1 MISEE
6 VTRLSHAQG
15 DADAQQA
22 MLARIQKY
30 NRQLV
35 LVAKK
40 MTLSCSSC
48 SSSLWCP
55 APRVR
60 RRTRAASSAASYRT

>member
-1 MISEE
+1 
-6 VTRLSHAQG
+6 
-15 DADAQQA
+15 

-40 MTLSCSSC
+40 MTLLLQQLLLFSVV
-48 SSSLWCP
+48 P
-55 APRVR
+55 G
-60 RRTRAASSAASYRT
+60 AAREA

>member
-40 MTLSCSSC
+40 MTLLLQQLLLFSVVSG
-48 SSSLWCP
+48 
-55 APRVR
+55 
-60 RRTRAASSAASYRT
+60 AAREP

>member
-40 MTLSCSSC
+40 MTLLLQQLLLFS
-48 SSSLWCP
+48 
-55 APRVR
+55 VR
-60 RRTRAASSAASYRT
+60 PGAAREV

>member
-30 NRQLV
+30 NRRLV
-35 LVAKK
+35 LVAEG
-40 MTLSCSSC
+40 MALLPLQLGLFSVV
-48 SSSLWCP
+48 P
-55 APRVR
+55 G
-60 RRTRAASSAASYRT
+60 AAREA

>member
-30 NRQLV
+30 NQQLV

-40 MTLSCSSC
+40 MTLLLQQLLLFSVV
-48 SSSLWCP
+48 P
-55 APRVR
+55 G
-60 RRTRAASSAASYRT
+60 AAREA

>member
-40 MTLSCSSC
+40 MTLLLQQLLLFSVVSG
-48 SSSLWCP
+48 
-55 APRVR
+55 
-60 RRTRAASSAASYRT
+60 AAREA

>member
-40 MTLSCSSC
+40 MTLLLQQLLLFSVV
-48 SSSLWCP
+48 P
-55 APRVR
+55 GAVR
-60 RRTRAASSAASYRT
+60 EA